1 MLKKLIEQYFRT
13 KQNFG
18 CSLDN
23 NLFPRI
29 KIESKVRKNEKDK
42 VANTLIYQIYTLHWY
57 KFQ

>member
-18 CSLDN
+18 CSLNN
-23 NLFPRI
+23 NLFQRI

-42 VANTLIYQIYTLHWY
+42 VANTNISNIYSSLV
-57 KFQ
+57 